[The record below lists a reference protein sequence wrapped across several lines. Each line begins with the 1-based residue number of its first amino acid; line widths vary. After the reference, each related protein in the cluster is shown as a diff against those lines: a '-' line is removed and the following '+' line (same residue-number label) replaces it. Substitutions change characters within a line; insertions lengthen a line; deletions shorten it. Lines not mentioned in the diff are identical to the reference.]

1 MVCCNFVGRSD
12 HGFLDNDYGDFV
24 MNLRSPLSHVLG
36 SGSAKEGTDHFWG
49 QRVSAVALAFLGLWF
64 MFSLITLSSVD
75 FELSAVADWV
85 GRTPNSVMLVLLILT
100 LGYHSSLGI
109 QVILEDYVHGPM
121 VKVVALILS
130 KFTHI
135 VVASGA
141 VFAVLKLAFGGSL

>member
-1 MVCCNFVGRSD
+1 
-12 HGFLDNDYGDFV
+12 
-24 MNLRSPLSHVLG
+24 
-36 SGSAKEGTDHFWG
+36 
-49 QRVSAVALAFLGLWF
+49 

-121 VKVVALILS
+121 VKVVALILN

-141 VFAVLKLAFGGSL
+141 VFAVLKLAFGRRRGCRLARGLRSCRGRFQDGVHHQGIPDS